1 MCERGSVDQNT
12 FELSK
17 ICILAYEMYLHA
29 RQSDNNFSF
38 ANGKEII
45 EKIIKSKG
53 WEIKGSCRP
62 YFSYVCAHTWEHS
75 PKCQMTSIFF
85 KRQMRCIELMINFSW
100 IKRIFWYLW
109 QGKSLSE
116 QLFYAGE
123 KGDVEK
129 CSELIDRG
137 ADVNWKAGSEL
148 VSIILYN
155 RLPLPLSPEKP
166 DFVTLQLLACY

>member
-1 MCERGSVDQNT
+1 MPDKVTITSALRMAV
-12 FELSK
+12 
-17 ICILAYEMYLHA
+17 
-29 RQSDNNFSF
+29 
-38 ANGKEII
+38 EII

-123 KGDVEK
+123 KGGVEK